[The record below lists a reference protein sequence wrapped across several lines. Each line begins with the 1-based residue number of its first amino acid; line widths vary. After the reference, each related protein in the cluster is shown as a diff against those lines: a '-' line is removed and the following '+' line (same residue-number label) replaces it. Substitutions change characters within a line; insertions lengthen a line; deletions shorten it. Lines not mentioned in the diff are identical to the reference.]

1 MMLKNFIKIYSII
14 LSITV
19 VIFHSLTN
27 DKNPCKSVTQTVTRI
42 F

>member
-19 VIFHSLTN
+19 VIFLLLTN
-27 DKNPCKSVTQTVTRI
+27 EKNPCKSVT
-42 F
+42 